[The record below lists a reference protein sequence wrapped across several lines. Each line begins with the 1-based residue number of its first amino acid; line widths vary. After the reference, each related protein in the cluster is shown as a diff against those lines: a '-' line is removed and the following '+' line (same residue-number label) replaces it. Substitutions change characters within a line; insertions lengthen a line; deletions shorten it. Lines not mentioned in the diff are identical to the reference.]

1 MKASRLQSCYG
12 LLRLVAPFVAVVL
25 LQAFIAC
32 LSIDVLSAVRAYV
45 GGESL
50 WSRGQKNAVYF
61 LNLYLRTGQQ
71 KFFGQYKAALA
82 FPLGDL
88 YGRQALEQ
96 DDLPAAAE
104 GFLQGGNHPND
115 IPGLIWLFRY
125 FRRISYLRVAVEQW
139 VATDSML
146 LQLAKFGDEIQSE
159 MNGGA
164 VNDEHRIR
172 LLTSQLYEINGLLT
186 VRANKFSEVL
196 GEGSRAIKV
205 ILTVVNVTTATVLVL
220 LLVWHTHRLI
230 HQRQVFENALNEE
243 KQRLAW
249 QATHDSLTGLGNRRA
264 FEARLGEELGR
275 FGDGDIPHALVFLD
289 LDQFKVVNDTCGHQ
303 AGDQLL
309 RGISKIL
316 QQEARPG
323 DVLARLGG
331 DEFALVLP
339 HCEPQ
344 QVETIV
350 ERMRAAV
357 ESFVFPWN
365 GRSFGVTA
373 SIGVACIA
381 ESGTS
386 FEEALRRADIACYGA
401 KEKGRNRVQIYRSND
416 MELAQRVDEMTWV
429 HRIQEALENQRFCLY
444 AQEILPLRLNH
455 AGGRHF
461 ELLVRLREHAGNIV
475 SPGAFIPPAERY
487 GLMPLIDRWV
497 VRSAFK
503 ELAKGLSRPNSFAVE
518 KCSINLC
525 GQTFADDSFIA
536 FVREQLQIH
545 NIPHHIVCFEIT
557 ETSAIAN
564 LESARRFISAL
575 KESGCQFA
583 LDDFGRGMSSFAY
596 LKNLPVDYLKIDGL
610 FVKDMLHDKIDQ
622 AMVEMIDHVGKVM
635 GIRTV
640 AEFVES
646 HVILAALREIGV
658 DYAQGYAIGAPK
670 LFELWFD
677 EPGADCEEDMRTRL
691 IA

>member
-1 MKASRLQSCYG
+1 MKASRLHSCYR
-12 LLRLVAPFVAVVL
+12 LLRLIAPFVAVVL
-25 LQAFIAC
+25 LQAFIAG
-32 LSIDVLSAVRAYV
+32 LSINVLSSVRAYV

-50 WSRGQKNAVYF
+50 WSRGEKNAVYF
-61 LNLYLRTGQQ
+61 LNLYLQTGQQ
-71 KFFGQYKAALA
+71 KFFDQYKAGLA
-82 FPLGDL
+82 VPLADL
-88 YGRQALEQ
+88 YARQALEQ
-96 DDLPAAAE
+96 GDWPAAAE
-104 GFLQGGNHPND
+104 FYLQGGNHPDD

-125 FRRISYLRVAVEQW
+125 FRRISYLKVAIEQW
-139 VATDSML
+139 VSTDSLL
-146 LQLAKFGDEIQSE
+146 LQLAEFGDHIQSE
-159 MNGGA
+159 MKGGA
-164 VNDEHRIR
+164 LKDEPRLR
-172 LLTSQLYEINGLLT
+172 LLRSQLYEINGVVT

-196 GEGSRAIKV
+196 GEGSRSIKV
-205 ILTVVNVTTATVLVL
+205 ILTVVNVTTAIVLVL
-220 LLVWHTHRLI
+220 LLVWHTQRLVQ
-230 HQRQVFENALNEE
+230 QREAFENALHEE

-249 QATHDSLTGLGNRRA
+249 QAMHDSLTGLGNRRA
-264 FEARLGEELGR
+264 FEAKLGEELGR

-289 LDQFKVVNDTCGHQ
+289 LDQFKVVNDTCGHL

-316 QQEARPG
+316 QRGARPG

-331 DEFALVLP
+331 DEFALVLT

-344 QVETIV
+344 QVEKIV
-350 ERMRAAV
+350 ERMRAAI

-373 SIGVACIA
+373 SIGVACITEA
-381 ESGTS
+381 GTS
-386 FEEALRRADIACYGA
+386 VQEALRQADLACYGA
-401 KEKGRNRVQIYRSND
+401 KEKGRNRVQIYHSGD
-416 MELAQRVDEMTWV
+416 AELAQRVDEMTWV
-429 HRIQEALENQRFCLY
+429 HRIQEALEYQRFCLY
-444 AQEILPLRLNH
+444 AQEIIPLRVKH

-461 ELLVRLREHAGNIV
+461 ELLLRLSDQAGNMV

-497 VRSAFK
+497 VRNAFK
-503 ELAKGLSRPNSFAVE
+503 QLAKALARPHSFAIE
-518 KCSINLC
+518 KCGINLC
-525 GQTFADDSFIA
+525 GQTFGDDSFIE
-536 FVREQLQIH
+536 FVREQLRIH
-545 NIPHHIVCFEIT
+545 NIPCRIVCFEIT

-564 LESARRFISAL
+564 LESARRFITAL
-575 KESGCQFA
+575 KDLGCQFA

-610 FVKDMLHDKIDQ
+610 FVKDMLRDKVDQ
-622 AMVEMIDHVGKVM
+622 AMVEMIDRVGKVM

-646 HVILAALREIGV
+646 RAILAALREIGV

-670 LFELWFD
+670 LFELWFE
-677 EPGADCEEDMRTRL
+677 EPRAPCEEDMETRL

>member
-1 MKASRLQSCYG
+1 MKASRLHSCYR
-12 LLRLVAPFVAVVL
+12 LLRLIAPFVAVVL
-25 LQAFIAC
+25 LQAFIAG
-32 LSIDVLSAVRAYV
+32 LSINVLSSVRAYV

-50 WSRGQKNAVYF
+50 WSKGQKNAVYF
-61 LNLYLRTGQQ
+61 LHLYLRTGQ
-71 KFFGQYKAALA
+71 KKYFDQYKAGLA
-82 FPLGDL
+82 VPLGDL
-88 YGRQALEQ
+88 YARLSMEQ
-96 DDLPAAAE
+96 GDWPEAAD
-104 GFLQGGNHPND
+104 GFLQGGNHPDD
-115 IPGLIWLFRY
+115 IPGLIWLYRFFGRV
-125 FRRISYLRVAVEQW
+125 SYLKTAIEQW
-139 VATDSML
+139 VSTDSML
-146 LQLAKFGDEIQSE
+146 LQLAKFGDDMQSE
-159 MNGGA
+159 MKGGA
-164 VNDEHRIR
+164 LNDEPRLR
-172 LLTSQLYEINGLLT
+172 LLTSRLYEINGLVT

-205 ILTVVNVTTATVLVL
+205 ILTVVNVTTAAVLVL
-220 LLVWHTHRLI
+220 LLVWHTHRLVQ
-230 HQRQVFENALNEE
+230 QRQAFENALNEE

-275 FGDGDIPHALVFLD
+275 LGDGDIPHALVFLD
-289 LDQFKVVNDTCGHQ
+289 LDQFKVVNDTCGHL

-316 QQEARPG
+316 QREARPG

-331 DEFALVLP
+331 DEFALVLS

-344 QVETIV
+344 QVEKIA

-365 GRSFGVTA
+365 ERSFGVTA

-381 ESGTS
+381 EAGTS
-386 FEEALRRADIACYGA
+386 VEEALRRADIACYGA
-401 KEKGRNRVQIYRSND
+401 KEKGRNRVQVYHSGD

-444 AQEILPLRLNH
+444 AQEILPLRPKH
-455 AGGRHF
+455 AGGRYF
-461 ELLVRLREHAGNIV
+461 ELLLRLKDQAGNMV
-475 SPGAFIPPAERY
+475 SPGAFIPAAERY
-487 GLMPLIDRWV
+487 GLMPLLDRWV
-497 VRSAFK
+497 IRNAFK
-503 ELAKGLSRPNSFAVE
+503 QLAKALLRPNAFAVE
-518 KCSINLC
+518 KCSINLS
-525 GQTFADDSFIA
+525 GQTFADDSFVA

-545 NIPHHIVCFEIT
+545 NIPCHIVCFEIT

-564 LESARRFISAL
+564 LESAGRFIAAL
-575 KESGCQFA
+575 KELGCQFA

-610 FVKDMLHDKIDQ
+610 FVKDMLRDKVDR
-622 AMVEMIDHVGKVM
+622 AMVEMIDHIGKVM
-635 GIRTV
+635 GIKTV

-646 HVILAALREIGV
+646 RAILAALREIGV
-658 DYAQGYAIGAPK
+658 DYAQGYAISAPE

-677 EPGADCEEDMRTRL
+677 EPGADCEEDMGTRL

>member
-1 MKASRLQSCYG
+1 MKAPRLQSCYR

-32 LSIDVLSAVRAYV
+32 LSIDVLSSVRAYV

-61 LNLYLRTGQQ
+61 LHLYLQTGQQ
-71 KFFGQYKAALA
+71 KFFNQYRAGLA
-82 FPLGDL
+82 VPLGDL
-88 YGRQALEQ
+88 YARWAMEQ
-96 DDLPAAAE
+96 SDWPEASE
-104 GFLQGGNHPND
+104 GFLQGGVDPSD
-115 IPGLIWLFRY
+115 IPGLIWLYRY
-125 FRRISYLRVAVEQW
+125 FRRISYLKVAVEQW
-139 VATDSML
+139 TATDSML
-146 LQLAKFGDEIQSE
+146 LQLAKFGEHIQSE
-159 MNGGA
+159 MKGGA
-164 VNDEHRIR
+164 LNDEPRLR
-172 LLTSQLYEINGLLT
+172 LLTSQLYEINGQLT

-205 ILTVVNVTTATVLVL
+205 ILTVVNIITATVLVL
-220 LLVWHTHRLI
+220 LLIWHTRRLVQ
-230 HQRQVFENALNEE
+230 QREAFEKALHEE

-275 FGDGDIPHALVFLD
+275 FSDGDTPHALAFLD
-289 LDQFKVVNDTCGHQ
+289 LDQFKVVNDTCGHL

-309 RGISKIL
+309 REIAKIL
-316 QQEARPG
+316 QRESRPG

-339 HCEPQ
+339 HCESE
-344 QVETIV
+344 QVEKFV
-350 ERMRAAV
+350 ERLRMTIER
-357 ESFVFPWN
+357 FVFPWN
-365 GRSFGVTA
+365 ERSFAVTA

-381 ESGTS
+381 EAGTS
-386 FEEALRRADIACYGA
+386 VEEALRRADIACYGA
-401 KEKGRNRVQIYRSND
+401 KEKGRNRIQIYRSD
-416 MELAQRVDEMTWV
+416 DAELAQRVDEMTWV

-444 AQEILPLRLNH
+444 AQEILPLRLKH

-461 ELLVRLREHAGNIV
+461 ELLLRLRDQAGNMV

-497 VRSAFK
+497 VRNAFKQLAK
-503 ELAKGLSRPNSFAVE
+503 ELARPNSRPIE

-525 GQTFADDSFIA
+525 GRTFGDDSFIE
-536 FVREQLQIH
+536 FVRGQLQIH
-545 NIPHHIVCFEIT
+545 NIPCRIVCFEIT

-564 LESARRFISAL
+564 LENARRFIAAL
-575 KESGCQFA
+575 KDLGCQFA

-610 FVKDMLHDKIDQ
+610 FVKDMLRDNVDR

-646 HVILAALREIGV
+646 RAVLAALREIGV
-658 DYAQGYAIGAPK
+658 DFAQGYAIGVPK
-670 LFELWFD
+670 LFELGFD
-677 EPGADCEEDMRTRL
+677 EPGADFEEDMRTRL